1 MDDGENTENTSR
13 RLSLTFHRTFSLSR
27 TAISDILLV
36 TSSTPLSRKTLST
49 GTKLGS
55 IYLEAMPRYGIGSG
69 LLQPGIFQTEFGN
82 YAKKFDPLLD
92 QTSTQWLMHY
102 HLSAPQGPGPAFWHA
117 LISTLFYAGAYFK
130 AEDIADAIG
139 NFVWQSE
146 NRTLASRSVQSTAT
160 IFLGTYTKPEGLNK
174 LRLLETTESGRY
186 RVCEPTPAPTWAI
199 AYALV
204 DFWMANYP
212 KRLGIGIDV
221 LLDSSFPKLFLIGRK
236 RLVEVL
242 EAMQEIG
249 YVQLHRTAPPHQVV
263 LIRQDTEG
271 LLNKLYGTQ

>member
-1 MDDGENTENTSR
+1 
-13 RLSLTFHRTFSLSR
+13 
-27 TAISDILLV
+27 
-36 TSSTPLSRKTLST
+36 
-49 GTKLGS
+49 
-55 IYLEAMPRYGIGSG
+55 
-69 LLQPGIFQTEFGN
+69 
-82 YAKKFDPLLD
+82 
-92 QTSTQWLMHY
+92 MHY